1 MSSKCFLGMLS
12 VEECGE
18 CGSCRGDDQCYALKD
33 CKRDIQSHLTT
44 YHLSND
50 KLEEY
55 ELILARAGLFDL
67 KDEQVENMYVCA
79 RHRENLGRGWKK
91 SKTACQYPGH
101 PSGAK
106 SKKVEGRR
114 ATTYNIAKETFTIYR
129 QVVPLGSRKYTRI
142 NNLS

>member
-91 SKTACQYPGH
+91 SKIACQYPGH
-101 PSGAK
+101 PSGA
-106 SKKVEGRR
+106 SLSEGMKEISIEPLQHPLQS
-114 ATTYNIAKETFTIYR
+114 TLQQVSIAE
-129 QVVPLGSRKYTRI
+129 RKG
-142 NNLS
+142 